1 VKIRAIRGQNS
12 NEDPCNFGIR
22 VKPRMNADEK
32 ESKSGNGFILNPRSS
47 VVDSSHLAS
56 GLLLCEKPD

>member
-22 VKPRMNADEK
+22 VKPRMNVDEK
-32 ESKSGNGFILNPRSS
+32 ESKSGNGFIFHPRSS
-47 VVDSSHLAS
+47 AFIRVHPRSSAFIR
-56 GLLLCEKPD
+56 G